1 MDISFSFIAQSD
13 DEVETASGTERAAL
27 NRTLALCKHL
37 YRQHAS
43 IKLAKNPEGCSS

>member
-37 YRQHAS
+37 YRQYAS
-43 IKLAKNPEGCSS
+43 IKLAKNPEGC

>member
-27 NRTLALCKHL
+27 NRTL
-37 YRQHAS
+37 QAS
-43 IKLAKNPEGCSS
+43 IQTAC